1 MPIEHQHPSITAVIL
16 AGGRARRMDG
26 ADKALLPLAG
36 QPLLAHVIAA
46 LRPQVDTLLLNSN
59 RPAAQYAHFGLPVIA
74 DSLPEQPGPL
84 AGLLSALQSSTSE
97 LLLSVPCDT
106 PCLPA
111 DLVARMRRA
120 LEEKDADVCSV
131 SDGMRLHAA
140 FILVRRRVLPALES
154 YLAAGHRKVQDWL
167 HAQNLAVAD
176 FSDQPAAF
184 SNVNTPQE
192 LQQLEQR
199 LNRNAC

>member
-1 MPIEHQHPSITAVIL
+1 MSIEQPHASITAVIL

-36 QPLLAHVIAA
+36 RPLLAHVIAA
-46 LRPQVDTLLLNSN
+46 LRPQVDTLVLNSN
-59 RPAAQYAHFGLPVIA
+59 RPAAQYASFGLPVIA

-84 AGLLSALQSSTSE
+84 AGLLSALQASSSE

-111 DLVARMRRA
+111 DLVVRMRRA

-131 SDGMRLHAA
+131 SDGARMHAA
-140 FILVRRRVLPALES
+140 IILVRRRVLPALDA

-167 HAQNLAVAD
+167 RAQNLAVAD
-176 FSDQPAAF
+176 FADQPDAF
-184 SNVNTPQE
+184 SNINTPQE
-192 LQQLEQR
+192 LQQLELR
-199 LNRNAC
+199 LNPHAC